1 MVEMQDLLKRYITL
15 ARRWAWLV
23 VLGIALCGG
32 ASYIVSTLLTP
43 VYQASVTLI
52 ISLKSADSATDNV
65 SASELAVL
73 TYAQL
78 LTNPAVL
85 EPVVAQHPGITLQ
98 QLNAMI
104 SVNTQSNTQL
114 LELDV
119 KNEDAQLATQ
129 LGDEIGQSFASFS
142 QTQLPITV
150 RIVPAQLPTTP
161 VSPSRLS
168 NTVTG
173 ALVGL
178 GLALTLIVIF
188 EWIDDLPGSAEEV
201 EELLDMEVLAVIPQ
215 TPSRKP
221 PALRK
226 LEEIPTLVEGCQLL
240 CAFLEARQAT
250 RPLKLVMVTSA
261 LSGEGKS
268 TVAVLLASLLASSG
282 KSVLLADANL
292 RNPVLDQ
299 RFQIENTRGLAD
311 ALREEG
317 TATAELYRQTG
328 DIPALD
334 VLTAGAPA
342 VNPAELLQSPALE
355 QLLGDLREAPFDYI
369 IFDTPALL
377 PVADAQLL
385 ALHVQAIVLVI
396 DGSRTPRR
404 VLSRTGHVLR
414 RFPSAIG
421 GVVLNKSRRNCL

>member
-1 MVEMQDLLKRYITL
+1 
-15 ARRWAWLV
+15 
-23 VLGIALCGG
+23 
-32 ASYIVSTLLTP
+32 
-43 VYQASVTLI
+43 
-52 ISLKSADSATDNV
+52 
-65 SASELAVL
+65 
-73 TYAQL
+73 
-78 LTNPAVL
+78 
-85 EPVVAQHPGITLQ
+85 
-98 QLNAMI
+98 
-104 SVNTQSNTQL
+104 
-114 LELDV
+114 
-119 KNEDAQLATQ
+119 
-129 LGDEIGQSFASFS
+129 
-142 QTQLPITV
+142 
-150 RIVPAQLPTTP
+150 
-161 VSPSRLS
+161 
-168 NTVTG
+168 
-173 ALVGL
+173 
-178 GLALTLIVIF
+178 
-188 EWIDDLPGSAEEV
+188 
-201 EELLDMEVLAVIPQ
+201 MEVLAVIPQ

-396 DGSRTPRR
+396 DGSETPRR